1 MIIADKIGR
10 RSIVVGSVD
19 AGFASCFSSKAAFCY
34 AARSLAEFGR

>member
-19 AGFASCFSSKAAFCY
+19 TGFACCFSPKAAFY
-34 AARSLAEFGR
+34 SAARSLTELRR